1 MAGDGGVVVVVA
13 VEGAGVLLL
22 LLLVKDA
29 IPGITRSMY
38 CLYTSSFTEK
48 DSPSSPPSPFPAPPA
63 PPPKSLPVTGYA
75 NVNGTSPVPASYFP
89 KAAKSRSNGCRY
101 RMKSPLPPYQFSN
114 TAAEEEGNLAR
125 EMRAAMMESS
135 RLARVDR
142 TVERLGTDE
151 GAAAAAAALVLGAAA
166 AAYKGRERRRAGD
179 GCIFG
184 EGWGLDRSLFQGER
198 KLGANRRG
206 ICAR

>member
-1 MAGDGGVVVVVA
+1 MAGDGGVVVVVVFA
-13 VEGAGVLLL
+13 VEGAVLLL
-22 LLLVKDA
+22 VLLVKDA

-38 CLYTSSFTEK
+38 RRYTSSFTEK
-48 DSPSSPPSPFPAPPA
+48 DSPSPAPPT
-63 PPPKSLPVTGYA
+63 PPPKPLPVTGYA

-101 RMKSPLPPYQFSN
+101 RMKSPLPPYQFFN
-114 TAAEEEGNLAR
+114 TAAEEESNLAR

-151 GAAAAAAALVLGAAA
+151 GAAAAAAAALVLLAAA
-166 AAYKGRERRRAGD
+166 AAYKGRRRRRAGD
-179 GCIFG
+179 GCIFR
-184 EGWGLDRSLFQGER
+184 EGWGLDGSLFQGER
-198 KLGANRRG
+198 KFGANRRG